1 MNPHNSNNTLK
12 QLISWKTCLYLN
24 YILLVVLTILN
35 FYGLYS
41 NQFYFQKIDNYIF
54 PLVSI
59 LQVTYLNALNEKIKY
74 SQYADASLR
83 NLEYGVYALLLI
95 HLFKG
100 LETLYILLSFND
112 YDVTLLPDTFLPV
125 GLLTLLL
132 QGILM
137 MVTLIAFWYRKKE
150 VGAFNFDQI
159 NENIDSWPS

>member
-1 MNPHNSNNTLK
+1 
-12 QLISWKTCLYLN
+12 
-24 YILLVVLTILN
+24 
-35 FYGLYS
+35 
-41 NQFYFQKIDNYIF
+41 
-54 PLVSI
+54 
-59 LQVTYLNALNEKIKY
+59 LQVTYLNTLNEKIKH

-125 GLLTLLL
+125 GLLSLLL

>member
-24 YILLVVLTILN
+24 YILLFVLTILN

-59 LQVTYLNALNEKIKY
+59 LQVTYLNALNEKIKH
-74 SQYADASLR
+74 SQYADTSLR
-83 NLEYGVYALLLI
+83 NLEYGVYALLPI

-132 QGILM
+132 QGLLM
-137 MVTLIAFWYRKKE
+137 MTTLIAFWYRKKE